1 MSAVAPAMRA
11 VGVNRTYGKGD
22 GAVHACQDASLS
34 VQPGE
39 LLVVKGPSGSG
50 KTTLLNCI
58 GGLDEPDSGSV
69 FIGDHELTAMRES
82 DRVEL
87 RQTEL
92 GFVFQSFGLIP
103 ILSAAENVEVPMR
116 LVGVP
121 PAERQAR
128 VDELLE
134 LVGLA
139 NHHHQRPAELSG
151 GQQQRV
157 GLARA
162 LANRPKLLIADE
174 PTGQLDSVTASAM
187 MDLISDLVHSH
198 QVAAIVST
206 HDPLLM
212 QRADRVLEL
221 HDGRIVGGSVPAG
234 ASSPSRPEA
243 ASGMIEVP
251 PSYSAKHRRDSQ

>member
-1 MSAVAPAMRA
+1 M
-11 VGVNRTYGKGD
+11 
-22 GAVHACQDASLS
+22 
-34 VQPGE
+34 
-39 LLVVKGPSGSG
+39 
-50 KTTLLNCI
+50 
-58 GGLDEPDSGSV
+58 
-69 FIGDHELTAMRES
+69 
-82 DRVEL
+82 
-87 RQTEL
+87 
-92 GFVFQSFGLIP
+92 FQSFGLIP
-103 ILSAAENVEVPMR
+103 ILTAAENVEVPMR
-116 LVGVP
+116 LVGIP

-139 NHHHQRPAELSG
+139 KHHHQRPAELSG

-162 LANRPKLLIADE
+162 LANRPGVLIDDE
-174 PTGQLDSVTASAM
+174 PTGQLDSVTAGTM

-221 HDGRIVGGSVPAG
+221 HDGHIV
-234 ASSPSRPEA
+234 
-243 ASGMIEVP
+243 
-251 PSYSAKHRRDSQ
+251 

>member
-1 MSAVAPAMRA
+1 MNAAVPALRADGVTKTYRTGESAV
-11 VGVNRTYGKGD
+11 Y
-22 GAVHACQDASLS
+22 ACTDVSLS
-34 VQPGE
+34 VAPGE

-69 FIGDHELTAMRES
+69 FVGDLELTAMREQ
-82 DRVEL
+82 DRVTL
-87 RQTEL
+87 RQTNL

-103 ILSAAENVEVPMR
+103 ILTAAENVEVPMR
-116 LVGVP
+116 LVGMP
-121 PAERQAR
+121 AAERQAR

-134 LVGLA
+134 LVGLGK
-139 NHHHQRPAELSG
+139 HHHQRPAELSG

-162 LANRPKLLIADE
+162 LANRPKVLIADE
-174 PTGQLDSVTASAM
+174 PTGQLDSVTAGTM

-198 QVAAIVST
+198 EVAAIVST

-221 HDGRIVGGSVPAG
+221 HDGRILGGSDG
-234 ASSPSRPEA
+234 SSAAVSGPQS

-251 PSYSAKHRRDSQ
+251 ATYTGRRRRKS

>member
-1 MSAVAPAMRA
+1 MSGAAPALRA
-11 VGVNRTYGKGD
+11 VGVTKSYGSGES
-22 GAVHACQDASLS
+22 AVRACTDVSLS
-34 VQPGE
+34 VRPSE

-50 KTTLLNCI
+50 KTLLNCV

-69 FIGDHELTAMRES
+69 FVGDLELTAMRES
-82 DRVEL
+82 DRVAL
-87 RQTEL
+87 RQTHL

-116 LVGVP
+116 LVGMP
-121 PAERQAR
+121 SAERQKR

-139 NHHHQRPAELSG
+139 QHRHQRPAELSG

-162 LANRPKLLIADE
+162 LANRPKVLIADE
-174 PTGQLDSVTASAM
+174 PTGQLDSVTAGAM
-187 MDLISDLVHSH
+187 MDLVSDLVRSH
-198 QVAAIVST
+198 RVAAIVTT
-206 HDPLLM
+206 HDPLLV

-221 HDGRIVGGSVPAG
+221 HDGRLQSA
-234 ASSPSRPEA
+234 E
-243 ASGMIEVP
+243 SGT
-251 PSYSAKHRRDSQ
+251 

>member
-1 MSAVAPAMRA
+1 MMRTPTRRGGKSYEPQSNRLPCCA
-11 VGVNRTYGKGD
+11 LGVTETHGSGD
-22 GAVHACQDASLS
+22 SVVHACTDVSLS

-50 KTTLLNCI
+50 KTTLLNCV

-69 FIGDHELTAMRES
+69 FVGDLELTAMRES
-82 DRVEL
+82 DRVAL
-87 RQTEL
+87 RQTHL

-103 ILSAAENVEVPMR
+103 ILTAAENVEVPMR
-116 LVGVP
+116 LVGIP

-139 NHHHQRPAELSG
+139 KHHHQRPAELSG

-162 LANRPKLLIADE
+162 LANRPGVLIDDE
-174 PTGQLDSVTASAM
+174 PTGQLDSVTAGTM

-221 HDGRIVGGSVPAG
+221 HDGHIV
-234 ASSPSRPEA
+234 
-243 ASGMIEVP
+243 
-251 PSYSAKHRRDSQ
+251 